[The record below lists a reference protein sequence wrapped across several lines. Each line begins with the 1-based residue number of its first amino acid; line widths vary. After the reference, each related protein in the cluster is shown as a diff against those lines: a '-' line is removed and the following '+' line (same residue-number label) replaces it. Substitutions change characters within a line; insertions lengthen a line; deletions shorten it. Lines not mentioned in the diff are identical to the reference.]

1 MRFSH
6 LSIDGY
12 GRFVGKELEL
22 APGLQVIA
30 GPNERG
36 KSTLRYFIS
45 DMLYGQKRSS
55 TRRLYEDSNELRM
68 PWAAR
73 NGYGG
78 RIVYSLDS
86 GRSFEV
92 ERNFDSAKEH
102 VRIFDR
108 TDARDVTNEFPALK
122 NRESMFAEEH
132 LRMTKSV
139 FLGIATISHVS
150 LSDLGDKQALISIRE
165 KLLSL
170 ADSGGVDSSA
180 ERAVK
185 WLQDRIAVIG
195 QPAARTKPLP
205 LTRQRLTDLQAE
217 FQEVHEATK
226 EVVVYEKQRASVLG
240 TIGGLIYRRSSLELE
255 LQHRES
261 FERAE
266 LLRKAEALEGRVEAI
281 TKQCFAL
288 GASREFP
295 LERLPEVQRIA
306 TLADRA
312 SEQLERTQERFDEL
326 EQQFSGAVARLEDE
340 GVSVMKEAD
349 PASEARLAE
358 LDQQIGR
365 LNDRLQNATETCA
378 RAETGEKQAREALA
392 AMADFDQFLPDPV
405 RFFSELASQF
415 SVALHARDDE
425 EGRLGRIRQLVQAKE
440 DDLSDSRELFEGHD
454 DFITDLRNYESTI
467 REHRGA
473 SGHFEQETILLN
485 QQSEDLRGKV
495 PGFLILA
502 LGSLCVGG
510 VVALVAK
517 LTGNEGVYIPACIL
531 GVMFLFYGGSALL
544 TRRRLHSTQDRLA
557 EIEEEEIDQVSGIER
572 ERTLIEGLMKQAKC
586 HAPRELEA
594 LYDRYQQGLADLG
607 ALRNQEDEQ
616 EDLLRAADEYLE
628 KRRAEVK
635 KAFESAGT
643 TVEGDEDIVP
653 ASTRVIA
660 RYQEYRDA
668 VRLCDEFKEAV
679 KRLTVEEQE
688 LNGELKTLKTEELDL
703 ALAMREFLREN
714 HYPEEQNFDSAL
726 KAVRAYRIRSAQSR
740 KDQNEI
746 DVAQG
751 QIKIVRRELEAHQ
764 AELAAHREA
773 LDRLFK
779 DAGVASL
786 GEFAENAERAR
797 SYAELWKERAT
808 IQEQLD
814 TLLGDTDI
822 DALRK
827 ACEAEPPPA
836 AVAKQQLGEASLR
849 TVASHQPEEALRLA
863 AFSKQ
868 QPAAPSTKELKD
880 ELAAVNEE
888 LDSKRKQEHALHLM
902 MTERGAGLR
911 TLNEVDEE
919 RAATEQRM
927 AELELEL
934 QAASHAVSVIE
945 EVTREQH
952 SRIAPKLAN
961 LASEYL
967 KEITNGVYDELLVD
981 RDMQISVRIPE
992 TKSLNSEPERRLSKG
1007 TVDQIY
1013 FALRLAMV
1021 RSMSTETESIPMVL
1035 DDPFANYDDTRLACA
1050 MRLLGRVGETNQ
1062 VLVFTCRDDVVRAA
1076 QAVNA
1081 PILQL

>member
-6 LSIDGY
+6 LFIDGY
-12 GRFVGKELEL
+12 GLFVGKELEL

-78 RIVYSLDS
+78 RILYTLDS
-86 GRSFEV
+86 GRNFEV
-92 ERNFDSAKEH
+92 ERSFDSAKEY

-108 TDARDVTNEFPALK
+108 TDARDVTNDFPSLK
-122 NRESMFAEEH
+122 NRESIFAEEH
-132 LRMTKSV
+132 LGMTKSV

-170 ADSGGVDSSA
+170 ADSGGADNSA

-185 WLQDRIAVIG
+185 WLQDRIGSIG

-226 EVVVYEKQRASVLG
+226 EVEVYEKQRASVLG
-240 TIGGLIYRRSSLELE
+240 TIGSLIYRRSSLEREFE
-255 LQHRES
+255 LRES
-261 FERAE
+261 YERAE
-266 LLRKAEALEGRVEAI
+266 VLRKAEALEARIEAI

-288 GASREFP
+288 GAVREFP
-295 LERLPEVQRIA
+295 LERLPEVQRTA

-312 SEQLERTQERFDEL
+312 SEQLQRTQEKLDEL
-326 EQQFSGAVARLEDE
+326 NQQFQEAVARLEEE
-340 GVSVMKEAD
+340 GVLVMKEAD
-349 PASEARLAE
+349 PETEERLAE

-365 LNDRLQNATETCA
+365 LNDRLQNAKETCA

-392 AMADFDQFLPDPV
+392 AMADFRQFSPDPV
-405 RFFSELASQF
+405 RFFSELASQY
-415 SVALHARDDE
+415 SVALHAREDE

-440 DDLSDSRELFEGHD
+440 DEISELRELFEGHD
-454 DFITDLRNYESTI
+454 DFLADLRNYESKI
-467 REHRGA
+467 REHRSV
-473 SGHFEQETILLN
+473 SGNFELETILLK
-485 QQSEDLRGKV
+485 QQSDDLRGKV
-495 PGFLILA
+495 PGFFLSA
-502 LGSLCVGG
+502 LSSLCVGG
-510 VVALVAK
+510 VLALVAE
-517 LTGNEGVYIPACIL
+517 LTGNVGFFIPAGIL
-531 GVMFLFYGGSALL
+531 GVMFLFFGFSALV
-544 TRRRLHSTQDRLA
+544 TRRNFRKSQKRIAD
-557 EIEEEEIDQVSGIER
+557 IEHEEVAQISGIER
-572 ERTLIEGLMKQAKC
+572 ERTLIEGLMRQAKC

-594 LYDRYQQGLADLG
+594 LYDRYQQGLADLA

-616 EDLLRAADEYLE
+616 ENLRRAADEYLE

-635 KAFESAGT
+635 SVFESAGT
-643 TVEGDEDIVP
+643 VIENDGDIVP
-653 ASTRVIA
+653 ASTRVLT

-668 VRLCDEFKEAV
+668 KRLCDEFKEAV
-679 KRLTVEEQE
+679 KRLAAEE
-688 LNGELKTLKTEELDL
+688 GEVNERLSALKAEELDL
-703 ALAMREFLREN
+703 SLAVREFLRKN
-714 HYPEEQNFDSAL
+714 HYPEEKNIDSAL
-726 KAVRAYRIRSAQSR
+726 KAVRAYRIRSAHSR
-740 KDQNEI
+740 KNQNEI

-751 QIKIVRRELEAHQ
+751 QVKIVRRELETQQ
-764 AELAAHREA
+764 AEVDTHQEA
-773 LDRLFK
+773 LVRVFK
-779 DAGVASL
+779 DVGVASVE
-786 GEFAENAERAR
+786 EFAENAEHAR
-797 SYAELWKERAT
+797 SYAELWKERGT

-814 TLLGDTDI
+814 ALLGDTDI

-827 ACEAEPPPA
+827 AMDDREDPPREPA
-836 AVAKQQLGEASLR
+836 R
-849 TVASHQPEEALRLA
+849 
-863 AFSKQ
+863 
-868 QPAAPSTKELKD
+868 STKELKD
-880 ELAAVNEE
+880 GLAAVNEE

-934 QAASHAVSVIE
+934 QASSYAISVIE

-967 KEITNGVYDELLVD
+967 KEITDGVYDELLVD

-992 TKSLNSEPERRLSKG
+992 TKSMSSDPERRLSKG

-1021 RSMSTETESIPMVL
+1021 RSMSHDSESIPMIL
-1035 DDPFANYDDTRLACA
+1035 DDPFANYDNTRLACA
-1050 MRLLGRVGETNQ
+1050 MRLLGRMGETNQ
-1062 VLVFTCRDDVVRAA
+1062 VLVFTCREDVVRAA
-1076 QAVNA
+1076 RAVNA